1 MRLLLVEDDRMIGEA
16 LCKGLRAE
24 GYTVDWARD
33 GEVADTALRAGP
45 HELVV
50 LDLGL
55 PKKDGIA
62 LLQALRSR
70 GNDVPV
76 LILSA
81 RDAVQDRVQGL
92 HAGADDYLAKPF
104 DFDELVARILALR
117 RRASG
122 RARPLL
128 RHGDLELDPAARQVS
143 LAGQPVSLSAR
154 EFALLAILLEHAGQ
168 VLSVEQIEDKLYGW
182 NEEVGSNAVEVH
194 IHALRRKLGA
204 SLIRNVRGVGYTV
217 DRVPA

>member
-1 MRLLLVEDDRMIGEA
+1 MIGDA

-33 GEVADTALRAGP
+33 GEVADAALRAGP
-45 HELVV
+45 HEMVV

-62 LLQALRSR
+62 LLQSLRGR

-117 RRASG
+117 RRATG
-122 RARPLL
+122 RAQPVL
-128 RHGDLELDPAARQVS
+128 RHGELELDPAARQVR
-143 LAGQPVSLSAR
+143 LAGQPVTLSAR
-154 EFALLAILLEHAGQ
+154 EFTLLAILLEHVGK
-168 VLSVEQIEDKLYGW
+168 VLSVGQIEDKLYGW

-204 SLIRNVRGVGYTV
+204 RLIRNVRGVGYTV
-217 DRVPA
+217 DPVPA